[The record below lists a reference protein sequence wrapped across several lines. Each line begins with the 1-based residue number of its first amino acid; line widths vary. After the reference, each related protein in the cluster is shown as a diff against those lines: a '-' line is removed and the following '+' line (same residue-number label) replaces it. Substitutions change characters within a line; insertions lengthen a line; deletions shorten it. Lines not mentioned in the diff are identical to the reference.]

1 MLAGGN
7 YTGHRQPQPG
17 AGWPEARLDAFVLRT
32 RRPCFWGHLGLKGF
46 TVCHANF
53 EVERLVELAA
63 FPRDKLVDVG
73 DRVQPRLGLVE
84 VFDLAVG
91 LWVAHTDST

>member
-1 MLAGGN
+1 M
-7 YTGHRQPQPG
+7 
-17 AGWPEARLDAFVLRT
+17 
-32 RRPCFWGHLGLKGF
+32 
-46 TVCHANF
+46 CHANF